1 MRIAIVG
8 SGISG
13 LGAAWLLHQRHEIT
27 IYEKEERIGGHA
39 NTVEADFGDRR
50 IPVDTGFIVFNDRNY
65 PNLRGLFGELD
76 VPHMNSEMSFAVS
89 IDGGRLEY
97 GGGSIPQ
104 LFAQKRNLLRPRFGR
119 MVHDILRFFREAPAL
134 LDDETGTLS
143 LGEYLKRNRY
153 SDGFLYDHL
162 LPMAAAI
169 WSCPVR
175 TMLDFPAAS
184 FARFFHNHGLMSVN
198 DRPQW
203 MTVTGGSREYV
214 RRLTAPFA
222 NRFRLGNAAVSVRR
236 VPGGVMVRGTDG
248 EETLFDQVILAC
260 HADQSLAL
268 LQDADT
274 AEHGILGRFRY
285 QPNEA
290 ILHRDPALMPK
301 RRPVWSSWNYL
312 AEGAAYDR
320 EVAVTYWMNL
330 LQDIDPAYPLFVTLN
345 PIRQPDPDK
354 VFAQIS
360 YAHPV
365 FDGPA
370 MQAQK
375 ELRSIQGTRGLW
387 YCGAWGGYGFH
398 EDGLKSGIAVARAL
412 GAEVPWQTEVQ
423 PAGMESAGAPMQ
435 AAQSLLAGD

>member
-1 MRIAIVG
+1 MRLAIVG

-13 LGAAWLLHQRHEIT
+13 MGAAWLLHQQHEIT
-27 IYEKEERIGGHA
+27 IYEKENRIGGHA
-39 NTVEADFGDRR
+39 NTVEADVGGRT

-65 PNLRGLFGELD
+65 PNLRGLFGQID
-76 VPHMNSEMSFAVS
+76 VPYQNSEMSFAVS
-89 IDGGRLEY
+89 IDDGRLEY

-134 LDDETGTLS
+134 LEGDPGTLS

-169 WSCPVR
+169 WSCPVE
-175 TMLDFPAAS
+175 TMLEFPAAS

-214 RRLTAPFA
+214 RRLTSPFA
-222 NRFRLGNAAVSVRR
+222 DRFRLGNAAVSVRR
-236 VPGGVMVRGTDG
+236 VPGGVMVRGSDG
-248 EETLFDQVILAC
+248 EETLYDQVILAC

-268 LQDADT
+268 LQDSDA
-274 AEHGILGRFRY
+274 AERDIMGRCRY

-290 ILHRDPALMPK
+290 VLHCDPALMPK
-301 RRPVWSSWNYL
+301 RRAVWSSWNYL
-312 AEGAAYDR
+312 AEGEAYDR

-330 LQDIDPAYPLFVTLN
+330 LQGIDPAHPLFVTLN
-345 PIRQPDPDK
+345 PIRQPDPAK
-354 VFAQIS
+354 VFARIS
-360 YAHPV
+360 YSHPV
-365 FDGPA
+365 FNGPA
-370 MQAQK
+370 
-375 ELRSIQGTRGLW
+375 
-387 YCGAWGGYGFH
+387 
-398 EDGLKSGIAVARAL
+398 
-412 GAEVPWQTEVQ
+412 
-423 PAGMESAGAPMQ
+423 
-435 AAQSLLAGD
+435 

>member
-27 IYEKEERIGGHA
+27 IYEKEPRIGGHA
-39 NTVEADFGDRR
+39 NTVEADFGDVR

-65 PNLRGLFGELD
+65 PNLRGLFGQID
-76 VPHMNSEMSFAVS
+76 VPYRNSEMSFAVS
-89 IDGGRLEY
+89 IDDGRLEY
-97 GGGSIPQ
+97 GGGSLPQ
-104 LFAQKRNLLRPRFGR
+104 LFAQKRNLLRPRFVR
-119 MVHDILRFFREAPAL
+119 MVRDILRFFREAPAL
-134 LDDETGTLS
+134 LEGDAGALS
-143 LGEYLKRNRY
+143 LGEYLKRNGY

-169 WSCPVR
+169 WSCPVE
-175 TMLDFPAAS
+175 TMLEFPAAS
-184 FARFFHNHGLMSVN
+184 FARFFHNHGLLTVN

-222 NRFRLGNAAVSVRR
+222 DRFRLGNAAVSVRR
-236 VPGGVMVRGTDG
+236 VPGGVMVRGADG
-248 EETLFDQVILAC
+248 EETLFDQVILAS

-268 LQDADT
+268 LADADA
-274 AEHGILGRFRY
+274 AERGILGRFRY

-290 ILHRDPALMPK
+290 VLHRDPALMPQ
-301 RRPVWSSWNYL
+301 RRAVWSSWNYL
-312 AEGAAYDR
+312 AEGEDYDR

-330 LQDIDPAYPLFVTLN
+330 LQGIAPACPLFVTLN

-354 VFAQIS
+354 VFARIS
-360 YAHPV
+360 YSHPV

-375 ELRSIQGTRGLW
+375 ELNRIQGTRGLW
-387 YCGAWGGYGFH
+387 FCGAWGGYGFH
-398 EDGLKSGIAVARAL
+398 EDGLKSGVAVARAL

-423 PAGMESAGAPMQ
+423 PAGNPASGAAP
-435 AAQSLLAGD
+435 LLAGD

>member
-1 MRIAIVG
+1 MRLAIIG

-13 LGAAWLLHQRHEIT
+13 LGAAWLLHQQHEIT
-27 IYEKEERIGGHA
+27 IYEKENRIGGHA
-39 NTVEADFGDRR
+39 NTVEADVGGRT

-65 PNLRGLFGELD
+65 PNLRGLFGQID
-76 VPHMNSEMSFAVS
+76 VPYQNSEMSFAVS

-119 MVHDILRFFREAPAL
+119 MVYDILRFFREAPAL
-134 LDDETGTLS
+134 LEGDPGALS

-169 WSCPVR
+169 WSCPVQ
-175 TMLDFPAAS
+175 TMLEFPAAS

-214 RRLTAPFA
+214 QRLTSPFA
-222 NRFRLGNAAVSVRR
+222 DRFRLGNAAVSVRR
-236 VPGGVMVRGTDG
+236 VPGGVMVRGSDG
-248 EETLFDQVILAC
+248 EETLYDQAILAC

-268 LQDADT
+268 LQDSDA
-274 AEHGILGRFRY
+274 AERDILGQCRY

-290 ILHRDPALMPK
+290 VLHCDPALMPK
-301 RRPVWSSWNYL
+301 RRAVWSSWNYL
-312 AEGAAYDR
+312 AEGEAYDR

-330 LQDIDPAYPLFVTLN
+330 LQGIDPTHPLFVTLN
-345 PIRQPDPDK
+345 PIRQPDPAK
-354 VFAQIS
+354 VFARIS
-360 YAHPV
+360 YSHPV

-370 MQAQK
+370 MRAQT
-375 ELRSIQGTRGLW
+375 ELQTIQGTRGLW
-387 YCGAWGGYGFH
+387 FCGAWDGYGFH
-398 EDGLKSGIAVARAL
+398 EDGLKSGIAVALAL
-412 GAEVPWQTEVQ
+412 GADVPWQTEVKPAGQ
-423 PAGMESAGAPMQ
+423 PATAVKP
-435 AAQSLLAGD
+435 LLAGD

>member
-1 MRIAIVG
+1 MRLAIVG

-13 LGAAWLLHQRHEIT
+13 MGAAWLLHQQHEIT
-27 IYEKEERIGGHA
+27 IYEKENRIGGHA
-39 NTVEADFGDRR
+39 NTVEADVGGRT

-65 PNLRGLFGELD
+65 PNLRGLFGQID
-76 VPHMNSEMSFAVS
+76 VPYQNSEMSFAVS
-89 IDGGRLEY
+89 IDDGRLEY

-119 MVHDILRFFREAPAL
+119 MVYDILRFFREAPVL
-134 LDDETGTLS
+134 LEGDPGTLS

-169 WSCPVR
+169 WSCPVE
-175 TMLDFPAAS
+175 TMLEFPAAS
-184 FARFFHNHGLMSVN
+184 FARFFHNHGLMTVN

-214 RRLTAPFA
+214 RRLTSPFA
-222 NRFRLGNAAVSVRR
+222 DRFRLGNAAVSVRR
-236 VPGGVMVRGTDG
+236 VPGGVMVRGSDG
-248 EETLFDQVILAC
+248 EETLYDQVILAC

-268 LQDADT
+268 LQDSDA
-274 AEHGILGRFRY
+274 AERDILGRCRY

-290 ILHRDPALMPK
+290 VLHCDPALMPK
-301 RRPVWSSWNYL
+301 RRAVWSSWNYL

-330 LQDIDPAYPLFVTLN
+330 LQGIDPAHPLFVTLN
-345 PIRQPDPDK
+345 PIRQPDPAK
-354 VFAQIS
+354 VFARIS
-360 YAHPV
+360 YSHPV

-370 MQAQK
+370 IQAQK
-375 ELRSIQGTRGLW
+375 EMNHIQGTRGLW
-387 YCGAWGGYGFH
+387 FCGAWGGYGFH
-398 EDGLKSGIAVARAL
+398 EDGLKSGIAVALAL
-412 GAEVPWQTEVQ
+412 GADVPWQTDVKPVGQ
-423 PAGMESAGAPMQ
+423 PAT
-435 AAQSLLAGD
+435 AAKPLLAGD